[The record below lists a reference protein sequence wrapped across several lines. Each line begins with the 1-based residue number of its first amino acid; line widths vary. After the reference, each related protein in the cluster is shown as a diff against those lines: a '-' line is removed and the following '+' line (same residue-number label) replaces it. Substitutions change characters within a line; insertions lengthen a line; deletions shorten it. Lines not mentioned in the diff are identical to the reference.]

1 MECEELRNLEHA
13 EDLVISLLE
22 NAGNAIGELK
32 EIQANDTDKNSALI
46 QYIAAYFDNL
56 TEIKEILISE
66 VNSLAS
72 SSTLPLRRPGIDEL
86 AISEWQAKIVADNLH
101 EIAN

>member
-1 MECEELRNLEHA
+1 MCEELSNLEHA

-32 EIQANDTDKNSALI
+32 EIQANDADKNRALI

-56 TEIKEILISE
+56 SEIKQILISE
-66 VNSLAS
+66 VTSLAG
-72 SSTLPLRRPGIDEL
+72 SSTPPIMRPGIDEL
-86 AISEWQAKIVADNLH
+86 AISEWEAKIVADNLH
-101 EIAN
+101 EIAK